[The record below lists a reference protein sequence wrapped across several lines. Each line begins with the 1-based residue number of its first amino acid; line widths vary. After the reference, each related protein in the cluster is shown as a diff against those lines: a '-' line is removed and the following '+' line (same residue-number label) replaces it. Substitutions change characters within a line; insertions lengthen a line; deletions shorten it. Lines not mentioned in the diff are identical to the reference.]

1 MFSPLWMKKIRG
13 ARANR
18 TGGASI
24 DGYNSQSP
32 REQWRYRLR
41 LLSFFRAS
49 AGVAFQP
56 CLCDSQEMRFSI
68 ESAGYMYSILD
79 LKLDNWK
86 CEISN
91 FRFVRNTNRSQLAE
105 HS

>member
-1 MFSPLWMKKIRG
+1 MFSPLWMEKIRG

-18 TGGASI
+18 TRGASI

-32 REQWRYRLR
+32 REQWRYRCR

-56 CLCDSQEMRFSI
+56 CLCDSQELNLQSLIACSLYNLVYRKIMRFQAMNRI
-68 ESAGYMYSILD
+68 I
-79 LKLDNWK
+79 
-86 CEISN
+86 
-91 FRFVRNTNRSQLAE
+91 FRFVGI
-105 HS
+105 

>member
-1 MFSPLWMKKIRG
+1 MKKIRG

-41 LLSFFRAS
+41 LLSFFQGERRRGIS
-49 AGVAFQP
+49 ALFMRSSGVKFAGAVTCKHTIRLSQ
-56 CLCDSQEMRFSI
+56 DS
-68 ESAGYMYSILD
+68 
-79 LKLDNWK
+79 
-86 CEISN
+86 
-91 FRFVRNTNRSQLAE
+91 V
-105 HS
+105 